1 MIANHQ
7 MDDLMQQSM
16 KTLYLVP
23 YWVPFPSSEYGG
35 VQVVIADG
43 KAEARKLLIEEAG
56 EYYQRQYPDHKERI
70 SKCLDEAIQYPVQ
83 AEESGIV
90 YDFTT

>member
-1 MIANHQ
+1 
-7 MDDLMQQSM
+7 M
-16 KTLYLVP
+16 KTIYIVP

-43 KAEARKLLIEEAG
+43 KHEARQLLIQEVG
-56 EYYQRQYPDHKERI
+56 DYTKRSYPDYEKRI
-70 SKCLDEAIQYPVQ
+70 SKCLDEALKYPVQ

-90 YDFTT
+90 YDFLT

>member
-1 MIANHQ
+1 
-7 MDDLMQQSM
+7 M
-16 KTLYLVP
+16 KTIYLVP

-43 KAEARKLLIEEAG
+43 KQEARELLIQEAG
-56 EYYQRQYPDHKERI
+56 DYDKRSYPDYEKRI
-70 SKCLDEAIQYPVQ
+70 SECLDEALKYPVQ
-83 AEESGIV
+83 VEESGIV

>member
-1 MIANHQ
+1 
-7 MDDLMQQSM
+7 M
-16 KTLYLVP
+16 KTIYLVP
-23 YWVPFPSSEYGG
+23 YWLPFPSSEYGG

-43 KAEARKLLIEEAG
+43 KHEARQLLIKDSD
-56 EYYQRQYPDHKERI
+56 YYKKRYPDYEERI
-70 SKCLDEAIQYPVQ
+70 SECLDKALSYPVQ